1 MGIPSWSSN
10 AYFSLKVPHTLDPD
24 PSVYLPPPQPYA
36 GYGMHKYAHI
46 FETFLTFKE
55 EICCCSR
62 AVTNLKF
69 DLQANLAVR
78 TVENWVLCKKFYQ
91 DLNQRP

>member
-1 MGIPSWSSN
+1 MHITSWSSK
-10 AYFSLKVPHTLDPD
+10 AYFSLTCHMPVSMIPVP
-24 PSVYLPPPQPYA
+24 PPPQPYA